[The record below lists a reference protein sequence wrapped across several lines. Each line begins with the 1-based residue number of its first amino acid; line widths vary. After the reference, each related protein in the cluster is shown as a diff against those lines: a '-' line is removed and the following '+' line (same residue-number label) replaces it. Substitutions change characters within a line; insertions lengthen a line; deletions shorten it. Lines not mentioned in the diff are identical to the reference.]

1 MERTKDL
8 NNLYRTAFIYIIFA
22 VGIFGHLYSPL
33 RALMLTLTPATLLI
47 TGAVVFFEAFTDKKS
62 NLLYWG
68 ILTYILTFTLEAIGV
83 NTGFIFGNYKYGE
96 ILGLSIFSVP
106 VIIGFNWVMVILG
119 AVSIA
124 KIFFDNIAL
133 NSFSAALLAVIFDF
147 ILEPIAIRLNYW
159 NWENNVIPAQNYIA
173 WFVIAFISSL
183 IFYKLKVKI
192 KSSIFIHYFFVQL
205 IFFITLL
212 IFFR

>member
-1 MERTKDL
+1 MERKKDL
-8 NNLYRTAFIYIIFA
+8 NNLYRIAFIYLIFA

-33 RALMLTLTPATLLI
+33 RGLMLTLTPVTLLVA
-47 TGAVVFFEAFTDKKS
+47 GSVVFFEAFSDKKS

-68 ILTYILTFTLEAIGV
+68 IITYILTFSLEAIGA

-96 ILGLSIFSVP
+96 TLGLSIFSVP

-119 AVSIA
+119 AVSIT
-124 KIFFDNIAL
+124 KIFFDNIIL
-133 NSFSAALLAVIFDF
+133 NSFFTALLAVIFDF
-147 ILEPIAIRLNYW
+147 ILEPIAIKLNYW

-173 WFVIAFISSL
+173 WFIIAFISSL

-192 KSSIFIHYFFVQL
+192 KSRIFIHYFFVQL
-205 IFFITLL
+205 IFFIILL
-212 IFFR
+212 IFIR